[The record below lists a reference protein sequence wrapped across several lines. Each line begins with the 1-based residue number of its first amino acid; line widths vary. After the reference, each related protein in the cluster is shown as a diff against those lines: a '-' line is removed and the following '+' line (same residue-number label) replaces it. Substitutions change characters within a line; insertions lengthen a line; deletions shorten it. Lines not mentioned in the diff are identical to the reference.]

1 MLLRLR
7 WIHAAALL
15 DRLARIVYVTTYYL
29 RSHYPNA
36 WPATFLTAN
45 RCRTSGWPHEQHRLQ
60 LERID
65 EVFHG
70 SGGVIF

>member
-36 WPATFLTAN
+36 GPA
-45 RCRTSGWPHEQHRLQ
+45 HRL
-60 LERID
+60 LDRK
-65 EVFHG
+65 
-70 SGGVIF
+70 SLPALRLAP